1 MLKLIECNPFRILG
15 VCSNAS
21 LKDITAN
28 KTKLTAYSK
37 VGKSVDFPIDCVP
50 LLGSIKRDEQEIIYA
65 EHELTLPENKIKH
78 ALFWFVNDSAISDV
92 ALANINDGSPVNI
105 GKATDILHKK
115 SSFSSWINL
124 STISLIQ
131 GDIEKAISSMLNLVS
146 DKSYCLQF
154 SSAICGDNYK
164 ITPEQIWGIY
174 IDELIDSV
182 GIHEVYPAARKLD
195 EDGEFFQLV
204 EQHCIKHIVDK
215 IQQEISASRLNKDE
229 SPEAHFRVGKMLIAN
244 TKELVEIINTE
255 LDPHNVLL
263 QSACDDL
270 ATQILQCGIN
280 FYNGSDDP
288 FEAKKAMQLQEYAE
302 NVAVGKLVKD
312 RCKRNTDILRKIIS
326 ELPPIEIKE
335 EWSEIHKYLQQA
347 KNYGNAADVAL
358 NILKHCAPILLEA
371 KERLGA
377 SNAGY
382 IQISTIVANAAL
394 SKIIDEVNAKISE
407 MNNSILGRFVIEPL
421 KKALR
426 TAWEVIKSIE
436 CLDTTRD
443 FRSARLVPN
452 KTTLLNLIS
461 KVDLNVAG
469 VVSAI
474 DMRTDDEI
482 FKACKDKESYD
493 RYCKRFPNGKHYKE
507 AQDKISLLENREKR
521 TKKILWSIIIVIVL
535 AIAGFITWSVLTA
548 DDRTYE
554 NARNNKQLLTN
565 YLKSWPDGKHRD
577 EAISDIYAICKQEGI
592 ASLYKFSEDYSSNP
606 LANEAK
612 QKVNAICDSLYNVAN
627 SKRTLSGWDEYAA
640 AVPSKYQRD
649 YEKKKQ
655 EICDSLYKLADAKHT
670 LEAWDEYA
678 AKVPYKYQK
687 DYQKKKQE
695 IRDENERKKWK
706 NESSAWSAASSAN
719 TIDMY
724 NKYLEFHP
732 YGVHA
737 AQAKKRVIDLR
748 VSNVLAGNYGSLPEM
763 DRTYYGGGTT
773 SSITV
778 HNDTGYTLTL
788 LYSGSSQSKEII
800 ISAGGYKTFSL
811 ANGYYRV
818 VASVNAARVSNYAGN
833 EQLSGGG
840 YEVTYYIVTH
850 RF

>member
-37 VGKSVDFPIDCVP
+37 VGKSADFPIDCVS
-50 LLGSIKRDEQEIIYA
+50 LLGVIKRDEAGIISA
-65 EHELTLPENKIKH
+65 EHELTLPENKIRC
-78 ALFWFVNDSAISDV
+78 ALFWFINDSAISDV
-92 ALANINDGSPVNI
+92 ALANINDGSSANVV
-105 GKATDILHKK
+105 KATDILLKK
-115 SSFSSWINL
+115 TSFSSLVNL
-124 STISLIQ
+124 STLSLIQ
-131 GDIEKAISSMLNLVS
+131 GNVENAISSILKLVS
-146 DKSYCLQF
+146 DQSCCLQF

-174 IDELIDSV
+174 IDELVKNVSLQ
-182 GIHEVYPAARKLD
+182 EVYSVVRKFD
-195 EDGEFFQLV
+195 EGSKFFQLV
-204 EQHCIKHIVDK
+204 EQHCIKQVVDK
-215 IQQEISASRLNKDE
+215 IQQEISASKLDKNE
-229 SPEAHFRVGKMLIAN
+229 SPEAHFIAGKTLVEN
-244 TKELVEIINTE
+244 TKGLIEIIRND
-255 LDPHNVLL
+255 LDSSNVLL

-280 FYNGSDDP
+280 FYNGSGDP
-288 FEAKKAMQLQEYAE
+288 FEANKAMQLQEYAE
-302 NVAVGKLVKD
+302 NIAVGKLVKD

-326 ELPPIEIKE
+326 ELPPVEINE
-335 EWSEIHKYLQQA
+335 EWREIQKYLQQA
-347 KNYGNAADVAL
+347 KKQGDTADTSL
-358 NILKHCAPILLEA
+358 NIIKLCAPILLKA

-377 SNAGY
+377 SNTGY
-382 IQISTIVANAAL
+382 IQISTVVANAAL
-394 SKIIDEVNAKISE
+394 NKVIDEVNAKINE
-407 MNNSILGRFVIEPL
+407 LNNPLLGRFAIEPL
-421 KKALR
+421 KKSLR

-443 FRSARLVPN
+443 FKSERLNPN

-461 KVDLNVAG
+461 KVYLNVAG

-474 DMRTDDEI
+474 DMRTDDDV
-482 FKACKDKESYD
+482 FKECRDKESYEQ
-493 RYCKRFPNGKHYKE
+493 YCKKFPNGKHYKE
-507 AQDKISLLENREKR
+507 AQDKISLMVSRAKKAR
-521 TKKILWSIIIVIVL
+521 KILWSIIFIIVL

-565 YLKSWPDGKHRD
+565 YLKSWPNGKHRD
-577 EAISDIYAICKQEGI
+577 EAMNDIYTICEQEGI
-592 ASLYKFSEDYSSNP
+592 ASLYEFSENYSSSP

-612 QKVNAICDSLYNVAN
+612 QKANAICDSLYNVAN
-627 SKRTLSGWDEYAA
+627 TKRTLSGWDEYAT
-640 AVPSKYQRD
+640 AVPIKYQRN

-670 LEAWDEYA
+670 IEAWDEYA

-695 IRDENERKKWK
+695 IREENERKKWK
-706 NESSAWSAASSAN
+706 NESSAWSAACSAN

-732 YGVHA
+732 YGAHA
-737 AQAKKRVIDLR
+737 AQAKKKVIDLR
-748 VSNVLAGNYGSLPEM
+748 VSNIFAGDHGTLPEM
-763 DRTYYGGGTT
+763 DRTYYGGGPN

-788 LYSGSSQSKEII
+788 LYSGSAQSKEVII
-800 ISAGGYKTFSL
+800 NAGGRKTFTL
-811 ANGYYRV
+811 ANGNYRV
-818 VASVNAARVSNYAGN
+818 AASVSAYSVSNYVGREN
-833 EQLSGGG
+833 LTGGG

-850 RF
+850 RY

>member
-37 VGKSVDFPIDCVP
+37 VGKSVDFPIDCVS
-50 LLGSIKRDEQEIIYA
+50 LLGAVKRDEAEIISA
-65 EHELTLPENKIKH
+65 EHELTLPDNKIRC
-78 ALFWFVNDSAISDV
+78 AMFWFINDSAISDV
-92 ALANINDGSPVNI
+92 ALANINNGSSANI
-105 GKATDILHKK
+105 IKATDILLKK
-115 SSFSSWINL
+115 TSFSSLVNL
-124 STISLIQ
+124 STLSLIQ
-131 GDIEKAISSMLNLVS
+131 GDIENAISSMLKLVS
-146 DKSYCLQF
+146 NKSYCLQF
-154 SSAICGDNYK
+154 SSIICGDNYK

-174 IDELIDSV
+174 IDELVKNVSLQ
-182 GIHEVYPAARKLD
+182 EVYSAVRKID

-204 EQHCIKHIVDK
+204 EQYCVKQVVDK
-215 IQQEISASRLNKDE
+215 VQQEISASRLDNNE
-229 SPEAHFRVGKMLIAN
+229 SPEAHFIAGKTLIEN
-244 TKELVEIINTE
+244 TKEFVEIIRND
-255 LDPHNVLL
+255 LDSSNVLL
-263 QSACDDL
+263 RSVCDDL

-288 FEAKKAMQLQEYAE
+288 FEAKRAMQLQEYAE
-302 NVAVGKLVKD
+302 NIAVGKLVKD

-326 ELPPIEIKE
+326 ELPPAEINE
-335 EWSEIHKYLQQA
+335 EWREIQKYLQQA
-347 KNYGNAADVAL
+347 KNQGDTADAAL
-358 NILKHCAPILLEA
+358 NIIKQCAPILLKA

-377 SNAGY
+377 SNTGY
-382 IQISTIVANAAL
+382 IQISTLVANAAL
-394 SKIIDEVNAKISE
+394 NKVIDEVNAKINDF
-407 MNNSILGRFVIEPL
+407 NNPLIGRFAIGPL

-426 TAWEVIKSIE
+426 IAWEVVKSIE
-436 CLDTTRD
+436 CLDTSRD
-443 FRSARLVPN
+443 FRSERLVPN
-452 KTTLLNLIS
+452 KTTLLNLIN

-482 FKACKDKESYD
+482 FTKCNDKESYQ
-493 RYCKRFPNGKHYKE
+493 RYCNNFPNGKHYNE
-507 AQDKISLLENREKR
+507 ATEKIAILDEKEKR
-521 TKKILWSIIIVIVL
+521 SKRIGWSIIAIIAL

-548 DDRTYE
+548 DDRSFE
-554 NARNNKQLLTN
+554 NAQNNKYGLIN
-565 YLKSWPDGKHRD
+565 YLKSWPDGKHRE
-577 EAISDIYAICKQEGI
+577 EAMNNLYTICEQEGI
-592 ASLYKFSEDYSSNP
+592 ASLYKFSEDYSNHP
-606 LANEAK
+606 RAIAAK
-612 QKVNAICDSLYNVAN
+612 QKVCAICDSLYNVAN
-627 SKRTLSGWDEYAA
+627 SKKTLSGWDEYAA
-640 AVPSKYQRD
+640 TVPSKYHKD

-655 EICDSLYKLADAKHT
+655 EICDRLYKLADKKHT

-695 IRDENERKKWK
+695 IREENERKKWR

-719 TIDMY
+719 TINMY

-732 YGVHA
+732 YGSHA
-737 AQAKKRVIDLR
+737 AQARKRIIDLR
-748 VSNVLAGNYGSLPEM
+748 VSNVLAGDYGSLPEM

-788 LYSGSSQSKEII
+788 LYSGSSQSKEIV
-800 ISAGGYKTFSL
+800 ISAGGYRTFSL
-811 ANGYYRV
+811 VNGYYRV
-818 VASVNAARVSNYAGN
+818 VASVNTTRVSNYAGN